1 MTRQLFFVLL
11 FVLGAFFS
19 EASLAEGPVL
29 VELYTSEGC
38 SSCPPAEDFLNSLDK
53 KARAQNKPLYVL
65 AYHVDYWNN
74 LGWIDRFSQRQFSE
88 RQRNMA
94 RRLSDGVYTPQMV
107 IDGRTA
113 LVGSHRNK
121 ANKAIS
127 KAERVSKKEISV
139 KVQKQGSTI
148 KASANIKGA
157 ATYVLVMNDL
167 KTKVKS
173 GENRGLTL
181 VHRGVVKA
189 LKKSS
194 SGEVSFKIPKESAG
208 DLSVVVFVE
217 NKGVV
222 EAAGRADL

>member
-1 MTRQLFFVLL
+1 
-11 FVLGAFFS
+11 
-19 EASLAEGPVL
+19 
-29 VELYTSEGC
+29 
-38 SSCPPAEDFLNSLDK
+38 
-53 KARAQNKPLYVL
+53 
-65 AYHVDYWNN
+65 
-74 LGWIDRFSQRQFSE
+74 
-88 RQRNMA
+88 MA